1 LVTDIGLALA
11 LLLMARRLLFETPK
25 REVEANGGI
34 GRGYDEAAFFRFGVA
49 AGADAKAARVR
60 EAADVPIFC

>member
-1 LVTDIGLALA
+1 VLALA
-11 LLLMARRLLFETPK
+11 LLLRARRVTPK
-25 REVEANGGI
+25 REFDANDGI